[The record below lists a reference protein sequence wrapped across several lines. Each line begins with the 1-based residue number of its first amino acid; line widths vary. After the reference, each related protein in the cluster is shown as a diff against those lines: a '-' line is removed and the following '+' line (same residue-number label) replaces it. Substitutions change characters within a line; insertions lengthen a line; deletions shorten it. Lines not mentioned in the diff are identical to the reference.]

1 MAERNQVII
10 PAPILGLHRGLPSE
24 QQAPGTSFEL
34 VNVRPEDTT
43 SERLRMGQRPGLVK
57 AYTTQ
62 VSGGARPVLS
72 ICSVVTTYIE
82 PV

>member
-1 MAERNQVII
+1 MKLDFPV
-10 PAPILGLHRGLPSE
+10 LGLHRGLASE
-24 QQAPGTSFEL
+24 QQAPGTTFEIL
-34 VNVRPEDTT
+34 NMKPEDTT
-43 SERLRMGQRPGLVK
+43 SERLRGGQRGGLIK